1 MTRKNKGPC
10 AVVNCDKNNTRFRLY
25 SIHAA
30 NKVSE
35 FPEKLSSYTYINGT
49 LIINESQLCHSHY
62 MEICESHDSIR
73 RSRSSSRQSLVTS
86 SRRTSIIS
94 LVSSR
99 RNSASPN
106 RNLTSSRRD
115 SEIFLASVIDHE
127 LVHLSLQNNE
137 IDLNDIT
144 IEVSDNSVD
153 LTKEN
158 FIKLVTKI
166 EQMNLEIYENQEQIN
181 NLLANNAD
189 INLSKHEEKVINL
202 SFSTKIKL
210 LTKVLYNQRHIQ
222 IELNPDNFCSMIE
235 NYEPELKGFFDK
247 MVDAIIPISCLEKN
261 KQAAK
266 KSVVGFCYLLAGL
279 RNKFINSF
287 KLDLGLYLVSSG
299 TSVQGIDTIA
309 NLGISVCYKTIANYN
324 SKLSKRT

>member
-1 MTRKNKGPC
+1 M
-10 AVVNCDKNNTRFRLY
+10 
-25 SIHAA
+25 
-30 NKVSE
+30 
-35 FPEKLSSYTYINGT
+35 
-49 LIINESQLCHSHY
+49 
-62 MEICESHDSIR
+62 
-73 RSRSSSRQSLVTS
+73 
-86 SRRTSIIS
+86 
-94 LVSSR
+94 
-99 RNSASPN
+99 
-106 RNLTSSRRD
+106 
-115 SEIFLASVIDHE
+115 
-127 LVHLSLQNNE
+127 SLQNNE

-144 IEVSDNSVD
+144 IEVSDNSVG

-181 NLLANNAD
+181 NLLANNAN

-210 LTKVLYNQRHIQ
+210 LAKVLYNQRHIQ
-222 IELNPDNFCSMIE
+222 VELNPDNFCLMIE
-235 NYEPELKGFFDK
+235 NYEPELKGFFDE
-247 MVDAIIPISCLEKN
+247 MVDAIIPISRLEKN

-309 NLGISVCYKTIANYN
+309 NLGISVCYKTIANYKKAIAQN
-324 SKLSKRT
+324 YPKELEEYFKEHMDFLHIFNIDDYHSIHGWRRPETTSLSSVIYLATCVTQLVNLFQQFLII